1 MYKLIINLVINILN
15 ICVVEIDVISFE
27 SMLSFLKKRR
37 RSYG

>member
-27 SMLSFLKKRR
+27 CMLSF
-37 RSYG
+37 